1 MKPKTGLT
9 LRTGFKMDL
18 PQNPPYEEIARIASF
33 AELLDYHY
41 LWSYDYLLAFQD
53 PTSGYLSPG
62 ICDSH
67 TQDRLL
73 RE

>member
-1 MKPKTGLT
+1 MRPKTGLI
-9 LRTGFKMDL
+9 LPTGFEMDL
-18 PQNPPYEEIARIASF
+18 PQNSQYEEIARIASL
-33 AELLDYHY
+33 AERLDYHC

-62 ICDSH
+62 ICGSH